1 MKKIPMFFLLV
12 SFCIVP
18 FAFAGQVI
26 PSKIKE
32 VTLFAGQA
40 LVKRQ
45 AIATVQ
51 MGLNELLIETEAF
64 WVDRDSVTAK
74 VFGAGEIF
82 SVQFK
87 EIPVK
92 ESPQGKIKVLK
103 QKIKELE
110 KSKNALSDE
119 KMVLTKKASFL
130 ESLIDFSKTQI
141 PEEIKTRFPKVEELD
156 QILSFISS
164 SYQKINN
171 EKQALDASIKE
182 TEKKIN
188 VLKEELRALQRPHK
202 NARKVIE
209 ILFSSKR
216 VQTIRIEAD
225 YLTKNAHW
233 QPLYKASVPLT
244 LSEIDLTMFSKIL
257 QKTGEDWKQVA
268 LSISNVIPLSGA
280 RLPALSSW
288 ILDFPRPLA
297 KRRKMDRLA
306 YKASAPTPS
315 ADALEETVGV
325 QVAEEKAAYVAAVRK
340 KLPLSFE
347 YKMPQPISIESR
359 DKETVLPLFTKTLQG
374 DFYYYAVPQQNAL
387 TFLVCEAKAD
397 KELLSGALNVYFG
410 GRYIGKTFLSEK
422 KPGEEF
428 YLNLGADREVKVKRE
443 KVRDKIKETFF
454 GKIERGIVTRELAYK
469 ITLENLKD
477 RSAKLKVLDSIPVSR
492 TDKVVVKDLKLTP
505 EPAEKNYL
513 DREGVMVWEQSLAA
527 GEKQVIQIEFKI
539 TYPKDFIPPGL

>member
-1 MKKIPMFFLLV
+1 MKKSLMFFLLV
-12 SFCIVP
+12 SFCIIP
-18 FAFAGQVI
+18 FAFAEQI
-26 PSKIKE
+26 LPSKIKE
-32 VTLFAGQA
+32 VTLFSGQA

-51 MGLNELLIETEAF
+51 TGLNELLIETESF
-64 WVDRDSVTAK
+64 RVDRDSVTAK

-87 EIPVK
+87 EIPLK
-92 ESPQGKIKVLK
+92 ESPQEKIKVLK

-110 KSKNALSDE
+110 KSKNALSDK

-130 ESLIDFSKTQI
+130 ESIIDFSKTQI

-171 EKQALDASIKE
+171 EKHALDASIKE
-182 TEKKIN
+182 TQKKIN

-209 ILFSSKR
+209 ILFNSKR

-233 QPLYKASVPLT
+233 QPLYKVSVPLT

-280 RLPALSSW
+280 RLPTLSSW

-297 KRRKMDRLA
+297 KKREMDRLA
-306 YKASAPTPS
+306 YKASAPD
-315 ADALEETVGV
+315 AEALEDTVGV
-325 QVAEEKAAYVAAVRK
+325 AVAEEKATYVAAVRK

-387 TFLVCEAKAD
+387 TFLVCEAQAD
-397 KELLSGALNVYFG
+397 KELLSGFLNVYFG
-410 GRYIGKTFLSEK
+410 GRYVGKTFLREK
-422 KPGEEF
+422 KSGEEF

-454 GKIERGIVTRELAYK
+454 GKIERDTVTRELAYK
-469 ITLENLKD
+469 ITLENIKD

-513 DREGVMVWEQSLAA
+513 DREGVMVWEQSLAS
-527 GEKQVIQIEFKI
+527 GEKQAIQIEFVI